1 MAESSGGAQT
11 QPSHCECVQCG
22 FPLTELP
29 RNAQL
34 LSCPQ
39 CNAEQKPKIRCV
51 QCATDLDSP
60 DQPNCYKCL
69 AQQKPAP
76 VPPGVKVTEPQT
88 QPSHWECVQC
98 GFALTE
104 LPRNAQLLSCPQCN
118 GEQIPKTR
126 CVQCATDLDSP
137 DQPNCYKCLAQQKP
151 APVPPGVKVTEP
163 QGNPNTSGEGN
174 GKPEAYQPP
183 ELHMSEEETSPP
195 HGQSPPGPI
204 HAIEPPSPQPEK
216 FPQESG
222 STEQQPSTALNKTP
236 SPPSSPSSTE
246 KDRTFSASL
255 LPKDS
260 DKQPLS
266 KAVECSPT
274 EENSKEEGPSKA
286 ALVTGKISSGEEF
299 FDALP
304 SLHKREAESHDS
316 DSFVP
321 KVDYRKVFGS
331 RKSDKS
337 AEENKGAA
345 SSTNINENERRQ
357 QHERQEQQK
366 KQKQM
371 EEADK
376 EREKEETKNTQDNK
390 VIQSSQ

>member
-1 MAESSGGAQT
+1 MAETSGGA

-22 FPLTELP
+22 FVLRELP
-29 RNAQL
+29 GNASL
-34 LSCPQ
+34 LSCPE
-39 CNAEQKPKIRCV
+39 CKDEQKSKIRCV
-51 QCATDLDSP
+51 QCSTDLDSP
-60 DQPNCYKCL
+60 DRPNCHKCQAL
-69 AQQKPAP
+69 QKPTP
-76 VPPGVKVTEPQT
+76 VPPEEKVT
-88 QPSHWECVQC
+88 
-98 GFALTE
+98 A
-104 LPRNAQLLSCPQCN
+104 
-118 GEQIPKTR
+118 
-126 CVQCATDLDSP
+126 
-137 DQPNCYKCLAQQKP
+137 
-151 APVPPGVKVTEP
+151 P
-163 QGNPNTSGEGN
+163 QGNPNTSDEGKGE
-174 GKPEAYQPP
+174 PEAYQPP

-195 HGQSPPGPI
+195 HGQSPPGEPI
-204 HAIEPPSPQPEK
+204 HAIVPPSPMPDK
-216 FPQESG
+216 CPQESV
-222 STEQQPSTALNKTP
+222 STEQQSSPAVETGDKTP

-286 ALVTGKISSGEEF
+286 ALVTGKINSDEEF

-304 SLHKREAESHDS
+304 SLHKRDAESHDS

-345 SSTNINENERRQ
+345 SSTNVDENERRQ

-371 EEADK
+371 EEADT
-376 EREKEETKNTQDNK
+376 EREKEETKNTQENK
-390 VIQSSQ
+390 VIQNSQ